1 MCVFFLVRV
10 RLRVCVCVCVGV
22 CVCFVCFSHYVLSS
36 CHHHHVA
43 SCLSFSFVEMLHTHT
58 FSSLVS
64 FCRKEERRVGFI
76 GGRYIYI
83 YFLKA
88 MKMEC
93 PSWILRLYQFGI
105 LCLAATKVLKGWR
118 LFFGWLCHRM
128 RSKIICDDQRSFPTK
143 KSQRCLFWFLRAISF
158 GVLQWNRDMIILLL
172 YSLGF
177 SSFFLHLFI

>member
-1 MCVFFLVRV
+1 MCFFFGESEIESL
-10 RLRVCVCVCVGV
+10 CVCVCVGV

-93 PSWILRLYQFGI
+93 LRLYQFGI

-118 LFFGWLCHRM
+118 LFFG
-128 RSKIICDDQRSFPTK
+128 
-143 KSQRCLFWFLRAISF
+143 
-158 GVLQWNRDMIILLL
+158 
-172 YSLGF
+172 
-177 SSFFLHLFI
+177 